1 MTFKTIKS
9 ICFSCFA
16 LLLLFYPSKIDALSP
31 DWVAVP
37 KSQYG
42 EQLWDKNSIQK
53 NKDGSIRVFSK
64 FIPKST
70 TDITQDI
77 LYTMDVNC
85 SENSFRDVAVG
96 AKEFN
101 QSSTAKELIDFV
113 NDLSEY
119 IKGGKDGEHQI
130 LREAYGHLGKP
141 KARKIKDY
149 FSEILED
156 AQRYEK
162 ERRRGRRK
170 TKTK

>member
-1 MTFKTIKS
+1 MNLKTIKS
-9 ICFSCFA
+9 ICLICLA
-16 LLLLFYPSKIDALSP
+16 LLSTFYPSKMDALSHE
-31 DWVAVP
+31 WVAVP

-53 NKDGSIRVFSK
+53 NQNGYIRVFSK

-101 QSSTAKELIDFV
+101 EFKNKDSEWKNPNGDNLI
-113 NDLSEY
+113 
-119 IKGGKDGEHQI
+119 
-130 LREAYGHLGKP
+130 LGV
-141 KARKIKDY
+141 IDQVCT
-149 FSEILED
+149 F
-156 AQRYEK
+156 
-162 ERRRGRRK
+162 GN
-170 TKTK
+170 

>member
-16 LLLLFYPSKIDALSP
+16 LLLIFYPLKIDALLF

-42 EQLWDKNSIQK
+42 EQLWDKNSVQK

-77 LYTMDVNC
+77 LYTMEIKC
-85 SENSFRDVAVG
+85 SDETFRDIAVG
-96 AKEFN
+96 ANEFN
-101 QSSTAKELIDFV
+101 EFENKDSEWKDPNGDKLI
-113 NDLSEY
+113 
-119 IKGGKDGEHQI
+119 
-130 LREAYGHLGKP
+130 LGV
-141 KARKIKDY
+141 INQVCV
-149 FSEILED
+149 FLN
-156 AQRYEK
+156 
-162 ERRRGRRK
+162 
-170 TKTK
+170 